1 MPYLLRF
8 VQKFQ
13 ESNQAEFLELEKKF
27 IHLEESAAEFPKGKR
42 FLPYAGRESSN
53 TLIWECEF
61 PTMQAVQDA
70 LDLLNRDPRHTELFQ
85 QQVQFFEESYVE
97 IYQAFDGK

>member
-13 ESNQAEFLELEKKF
+13 ESNQAGFLELEKKF
-27 IHLEESAAEFPKGKR
+27 IQLEKSAEEFPKGKR
-42 FLPYAGRESSN
+42 YLPYAGREPSN

-61 PTMQAVQDA
+61 PTLQAVQDA
-70 LDLLNRDPRHTELFQ
+70 LDLLNRDPRHASLYQ
-85 QQVQFFEESYVE
+85 QQVQFFVESYVE
-97 IYQAFDGK
+97 IYQTFDGK

>member
-1 MPYLLRF
+1 MSYLLRF

-27 IHLEESAAEFPKGKR
+27 ILLEESTGEFPKGKR
-42 FLPYAGRESSN
+42 YLPYAGREASN

-61 PTMQAVQDA
+61 PTLQAVQDA
-70 LDLLNRDPRHTELFQ
+70 IDLLNRDPRHTELFK
-85 QQVQFFEESYVE
+85 QQVKFFEESYVE
-97 IYQAFDGK
+97 IYQTLNDK

>member
-8 VQKFQ
+8 IQKFQ
-13 ESNQAEFLELEKKF
+13 QSNQAEFLELEKKF
-27 IHLEESAAEFPKGKR
+27 IQLEESAAEFPKGKR
-42 FLPYAGRESSN
+42 YLPYAGREASN

-61 PTMQAVQDA
+61 PSLLAVQDA
-70 LDLLNRDPRHTELFQ
+70 LDLLNRDPCHAALFQ

-97 IYQAFDGK
+97 IYQTFDGK

>member
-13 ESNQAEFLELEKKF
+13 EHNQAAFLELEKKF
-27 IHLEESAAEFPKGKR
+27 IQLEQSAGEFPKGR
-42 FLPYAGRESSN
+42 RYLPYAGREASN

-61 PTMQAVQDA
+61 PSLQAVQDA
-70 LDLLNRDPRHTELFQ
+70 LDLLARDPRHAALFQ
-85 QQVQFFEESYVE
+85 QQVQFFVESYVE
-97 IYQAFDGK
+97 IYQTLDG

>member
-13 ESNQAEFLELEKKF
+13 ESNQAAFLELEKSF
-27 IHLEESAAEFPKGKR
+27 IKLEESAGEFPKGKR
-42 FLPYAGRESSN
+42 YLPYAGREASN

-61 PTMQAVQDA
+61 PTLQAVQDT
-70 LDLLNRDPRHTELFQ
+70 LDLLNRDPRHAALFQ
-85 QQVQFFEESYVE
+85 QQVRFFEESYVE
-97 IYQAFDGK
+97 IYQTFDGK

>member
-13 ESNQAEFLELEKKF
+13 EHDQAAFLELEKKF
-27 IHLEESAAEFPKGKR
+27 IQLEKSAGEFPKGKR
-42 FLPYAGRESSN
+42 YLPYAGREASN

-61 PTMQAVQDA
+61 PSLQAVQDA
-70 LDLLNRDPRHTELFQ
+70 LDLLNGDPRHAALFQ
-85 QQVQFFEESYVE
+85 QQVQFFVESYVE
-97 IYQAFDGK
+97 IYQTFDGK